1 MCVRPRH
8 TCLHARPIVDS
19 SALGRSGVSCIRVR
33 EYTHTCIHK
42 HKCIHMHAHTHTTRS
57 VCPSAKACPARK
69 PPPPLQ
75 GIGDAVVHCRK
86 PPHSPHSL
94 SLSRTFPRIQ
104 LYSSSIQG
112 VQKFSLTGCQGGGA
126 GGGLIKTDLAELY
139 STTNRVDFAGQHTQR
154 GIAFAWR
161 QSRTRKRSRCQ
172 WSGGGL
178 GTDTALGFWDTG
190 NRLILSHAARER
202 RL

>member
-1 MCVRPRH
+1 MYVSTR
-8 TCLHARPIVDS
+8 THAYIS
-19 SALGRSGVSCIRVR
+19 TNAYIC
-33 EYTHTCIHK
+33 T
-42 HKCIHMHAHTHTTRS
+42 HTHTQHA
-57 VCPSAKACPARK
+57 PSAPVPRPVLQGSLL
-69 PPPPLQ
+69 PPQ

-86 PPHSPHSL
+86 PPHSPQSL

-112 VQKFSLTGCQGGGA
+112 VQKFSLTGCQGGDA